1 MEFVKLKSTII
12 EMKNSLQRLNSRVEL
27 VEERISVLEDR
38 SILDLI
44 KTENFCTSKDVIK
57 RLKRQLTEWE
67 KYLQIIFIIC

>member
-12 EMKNSLQRLNSRVEL
+12 EMKNSLQRLSSRVEL